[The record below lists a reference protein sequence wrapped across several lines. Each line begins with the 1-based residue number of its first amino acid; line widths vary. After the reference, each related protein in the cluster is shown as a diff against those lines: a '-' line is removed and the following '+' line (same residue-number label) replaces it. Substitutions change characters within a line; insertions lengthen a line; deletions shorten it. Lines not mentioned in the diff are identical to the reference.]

1 METQCCKKKGKK
13 VGGRGCNVK
22 TRAAWQGFH
31 HGDAPVHT
39 GCTHT
44 HASTNTEQNRI
55 KRKTV
60 TGLKHT
66 TTPQWRDYQTGHKD
80 ALKQTDNLPK
90 LGMFSRCNTERSGF
104 AGLGESVCT
113 QKAILGREGSH
124 LTTEDEGDGKGR
136 FKRLTATTNTITR
149 HSQEKKTRKGTRSDE
164 SRVTGISSYTFLVS
178 FYRERGH
185 TRSRKL
191 QQQKLLH
198 SSSHRDV
205 LAQKWPPSADASRRT
220 PVGLC
225 AESVR
230 GGRRSISHIFTRTH
244 THIEV
249 PWKETSERNKKRHE
263 SRG

>member
-149 HSQEKKTRKGTRSDE
+149 HSQEKKNTQRDKKRRKPRHGDFFVYFSCLVL
-164 SRVTGISSYTFLVS
+164 SR
-178 FYRERGH
+178 
-185 TRSRKL
+185 
-191 QQQKLLH
+191 
-198 SSSHRDV
+198 
-205 LAQKWPPSADASRRT
+205 
-220 PVGLC
+220 
-225 AESVR
+225 
-230 GGRRSISHIFTRTH
+230 TRTYAL
-244 THIEV
+244 TEV
-249 PWKETSERNKKRHE
+249 ATTKTPPLVEPPGRTRAKMATLR
-263 SRG
+263 